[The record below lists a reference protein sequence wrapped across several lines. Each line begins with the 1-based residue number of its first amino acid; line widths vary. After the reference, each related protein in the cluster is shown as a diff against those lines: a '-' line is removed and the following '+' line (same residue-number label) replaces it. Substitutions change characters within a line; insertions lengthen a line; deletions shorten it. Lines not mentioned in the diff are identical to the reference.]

1 MKKGLIG
8 FAGILFLFDAVSVAS
23 LTVGILVAG
32 CLTSLIVYLR
42 QFFGNYSVIK
52 RKEV

>member
-1 MKKGLIG
+1 MRKVLLG

-32 CLTSLIVYLR
+32 CLISLAIYL
-42 QFFGNYSVIK
+42 VIK
-52 RKEV
+52 EA